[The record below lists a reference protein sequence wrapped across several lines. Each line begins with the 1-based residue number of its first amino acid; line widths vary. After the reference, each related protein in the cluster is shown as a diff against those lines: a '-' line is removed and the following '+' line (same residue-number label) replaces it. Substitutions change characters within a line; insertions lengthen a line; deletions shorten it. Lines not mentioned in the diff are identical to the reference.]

1 MSTGAMARVGLLAL
15 AVVALGGCVSP
26 EIVLQPKV
34 LAQGPASA
42 QASAAAAAVTVE
54 GGAAESPASKYEE
67 RNDKTLIGRSESL
80 GVHLSDIWI
89 EEPPAAFLRR
99 VVESS
104 LEYWGYRPSSA
115 GGLLKVQ
122 VRVNKFSMDSR
133 AINAFQFQADGAIDA
148 QLNVVRPDGAAL
160 YSGHYQS
167 VCTQTTAS
175 QMPSAAYLD
184 QIFDRCVKDF
194 QAKLESD
201 AALRKALQEGSAAK

>member
-1 MSTGAMARVGLLAL
+1 MSGGGIARIGLVAL
-15 AVVALGGCVSP
+15 TVVALGGCVSP
-26 EIVLQPKV
+26 DIVLQPKV
-34 LAQGPASA
+34 LAQRQEPA
-42 QASAAAAAVTVE
+42 QASAPAAALTVE
-54 GGAAESPASKYEE
+54 AGAAESPASKYEE
-67 RNDKTLIGRSESL
+67 RSDKTLIGRSESL
-80 GVHLSDIWI
+80 GVHLSDISMQ
-89 EEPPAAFLRR
+89 EAPAAFVKR

-133 AINAFQFQADGAIDA
+133 AINAFQFQSDGAIDA
-148 QLNVVRPDGAAL
+148 DLNVSRTDGAAL

-167 VCTQTTAS
+167 ACTQTTAS
-175 QMPSAAYLD
+175 QMPSKEYLE

-201 AALRKALQEGSAAK
+201 ASLRAALQTGSAAK